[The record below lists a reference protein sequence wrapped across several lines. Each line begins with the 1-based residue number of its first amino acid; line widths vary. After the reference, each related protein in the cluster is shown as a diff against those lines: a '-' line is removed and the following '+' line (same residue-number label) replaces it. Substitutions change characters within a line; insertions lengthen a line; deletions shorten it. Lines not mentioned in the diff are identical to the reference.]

1 MALKS
6 DTKIDIIK
14 KFAASDKDTGSPRV
28 QIALLTAQID
38 ELTNHL
44 KVHKKDNHSRR
55 GLLKII
61 SKRRRLLNYLSKSN
75 STDYLDIT
83 KSLKINSQLRSE
95 AK

>member
-1 MALKS
+1 MALTS
-6 DTKIDIIK
+6 DTKLQIIK

-28 QIALLTAQID
+28 QIALLTSQIE

-44 KVHKKDNHSRR
+44 KAHKKDNHSRR

-75 STDYLDIT
+75 SNDYLDIT
-83 KSLKINSQLRSE
+83 KTLKISSQLRDS

>member
-14 KFAASDKDTGSPRV
+14 KFATSVKDTGSPRV
-28 QIALLTAQID
+28 QIALLTSQIE

-61 SKRRRLLNYLSKSN
+61 SKRRRLLNYLGKSN
-75 STDYLDIT
+75 HTDYIEIT
-83 KSLKINSQLRSE
+83 KNLKISSQLRDL

>member
-28 QIALLTAQID
+28 QIALLTSQID

-61 SKRRRLLNYLSKSN
+61 SKRRRLLNYLAKSN
-75 STDYLDIT
+75 PKDYLDIT
-83 KSLKINSQLRSE
+83 KSLKITSTLRSAE
-95 AK
+95 

>member
-1 MALKS
+1 
-6 DTKIDIIK
+6 
-14 KFAASDKDTGSPRV
+14 
-28 QIALLTAQID
+28 LTAQID

-61 SKRRRLLNYLSKSN
+61 SKRRRLLNYLGKSN
-75 STDYLDIT
+75 SSDYLDIT
-83 KSLKINSQLRSE
+83 KSLNINSQLRSE